1 MLIVGLGGGVAS
13 AFALGKLRSGFSTAA
28 RLERASGLP
37 VIGSI
42 GEVLTQTQHQ
52 LRQRRLKLFTGATAA
67 LGVAF
72 VALIAVEFLMR
83 GLAAA

>member
-1 MLIVGLGGGVAS
+1 MVGLGGRVAS
-13 AFALGKLRSGFSTAA
+13 AFALGKLGSGFSTAA

-42 GEVLTQTQHQ
+42 GEVLTETQLQ
-52 LRQRRLKLFTGATAA
+52 LRRRRLKLFTGAAAA

-72 VALIAVEFLMR
+72 VALMGLEFLMR